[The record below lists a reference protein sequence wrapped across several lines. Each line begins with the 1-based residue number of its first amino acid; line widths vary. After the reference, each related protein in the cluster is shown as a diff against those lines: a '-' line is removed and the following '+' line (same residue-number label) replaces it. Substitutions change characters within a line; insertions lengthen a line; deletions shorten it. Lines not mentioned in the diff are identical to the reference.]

1 MDCEGCESATM
12 PPLFELIVAGKI
24 RVNQILI
31 ELHRDAGFGDS
42 FNNVYD
48 FFLAADRAKFRVTHK
63 ERNHWGCGGAVCV
76 EYAFTSEA
84 YLREINE
91 AILCSGNA
99 DV

>member
-1 MDCEGCESATM
+1 M
-12 PPLFELIVAGKI
+12 PPLFDLIGAGKI
-24 RVNQILI
+24 KVNQILI

-63 ERNHWGCGGAVCV
+63 ERNHWGCGGASCV
-76 EYAFTSEA
+76 EYAFTSES
-84 YLREINE
+84 YLRDINQEI
-91 AILCSGNA
+91 ICPGSA

>member
-1 MDCEGCESATM
+1 M
-12 PPLFELIVAGKI
+12 PPLFDLIVAGKV

-31 ELHRDAGFGDS
+31 ELHCVEGFGDS
-42 FNNVYD
+42 FNKVYD

-63 ERNHWGCGGAVCV
+63 ERNHWGCGGASCV
-76 EYAFTSEA
+76 EYAFTSKA
-84 YLREINE
+84 YLGEINE

>member
-1 MDCEGCESATM
+1 M
-12 PPLFELIVAGKI
+12 PPLFDLIVAGKI

-48 FFLAADRAKFRVTHK
+48 FFLSADWAKFRVTHK
-63 ERNHWGCGGAVCV
+63 ERNHLGCGGASCV

>member
-1 MDCEGCESATM
+1 M
-12 PPLFELIVAGKI
+12 PPLFDLIVAGKI

-31 ELHRDAGFGDS
+31 ELHSDAGFGDS

-48 FFLAADRAKFRVTHK
+48 FFLAAYWAKFRVTHK
-63 ERNHWGCGGAVCV
+63 EMNHWGCGGASCV

-91 AILCSGNA
+91 AILCSGNS